1 MNLPHRAPR
10 VREPDPPRTLGRVTS
25 GIPLASPA
33 LVELVGSWLTVPDIA
48 ERLGVP
54 LARVR
59 RLIEDREVLPARV
72 GENRAVA
79 VPEVFFDDE
88 GPLPAL
94 KGTFTVLADG
104 GWQDA
109 EILEWLF
116 TPDETLPLPGAPI
129 DSLRG
134 GFKTEIRRRAM
145 ELAL

>member
-1 MNLPHRAPR
+1 
-10 VREPDPPRTLGRVTS
+10 VTTS
-25 GIPLASPA
+25 AVATADQA
-33 LVELVGSWLTVPDIA
+33 LVDLVGSWLTVPDIA

-54 LARVR
+54 LSSVR
-59 RLIEDREVLPARV
+59 KVIEDREVLAARI
-72 GENRAVA
+72 GERRVVA
-79 VPEVFFDDE
+79 VPEAFFDDE

-104 GWQDA
+104 GWRDP

-116 TPDETLPLPGAPI
+116 TPDATLPVPGAPVH
-129 DSLRG
+129 SLRA

>member
-1 MNLPHRAPR
+1 M
-10 VREPDPPRTLGRVTS
+10 TTS
-25 GIPLASPA
+25 GIPPASPI
-33 LVELVGSWLTVPDIA
+33 LLELVASWLTVPDMA

-54 LARVR
+54 LAQVR
-59 RLIEDREVLPARV
+59 RMLDDREVLAARV
-72 GENRAVA
+72 GANHAVA
-79 VPEVFFDDE
+79 VPEAFFDDE

-104 GWQDA
+104 GWSDA
-109 EILEWLF
+109 GILEWLF
-116 TPDETLPLPGAPI
+116 TPDDTLPVPGAPI